1 MTTRK
6 TESRLSVAIIGGG
19 IGGAAAAVAL
29 QHAGIHA
36 EIYEQATV
44 LREVGAAVGIQ
55 PPSVRLFQQ
64 WGIADQFEQVAV
76 RAHWVEMFEAAD
88 GKSFRKMAMPVRSD
102 DPGDNWAATV
112 HRADLHSLLLAQV
125 PPESIHLGRK
135 AQTVIEQEDH
145 AEIRFVDSSS
155 VRASLVIGADGIH
168 SVVRPLISS
177 DTPIYAGLR
186 AHLGTVLR
194 ENTFGLL
201 QDDVLPSWVA
211 ANGAAMLL
219 LPMRAGKLVCVDVVL
234 PTPNSIEESWSITTR
249 ADDVAEKME
258 GFQPVLVQV
267 VRNAEGPLNNRA
279 LFDRAPIDHW
289 SRNSITLLGDAA
301 HPMLPTQGQGANMA
315 IEDAAVLA
323 EILRGVEST
332 GIPEA
337 LQRYEARRKPIVT
350 LFQEKSHQVTTTG
363 IRDYD
368 LFTYEQNP
376 SELSRGTQGEQA

>member
-1 MTTRK
+1 M
-6 TESRLSVAIIGGG
+6 
-19 IGGAAAAVAL
+19 AL

-76 RAHWVEMFEAAD
+76 RAYWVEMFQASD
-88 GKSFRKMAMPVRSD
+88 GKSFRKMAMPVRSN
-102 DPGDNWAATV
+102 DPSDNWSATV
-112 HRADLHSLLLAQV
+112 HRADLHTLLLAQL
-125 PPESIHLGRK
+125 PPESIHLGHK
-135 AQTVIEQEDH
+135 AQTVIEHEDH
-145 AEIRFVDSSS
+145 TEIRFVDGSS

-168 SVVRPLISS
+168 SVVRPLISI
-177 DTPIYAGLR
+177 DTPMYAGLR

-201 QDDVLPSWVA
+201 QDDVLPAWVA
-211 ANGAAMLL
+211 ANGAALIL
-219 LPMRAGKLVCVDVVL
+219 LPMRAGKLVCIDVVL
-234 PTPNSIEESWSITTR
+234 PTPNSIEESWSITTHT
-249 ADDVAEKME
+249 ADVAEKME
-258 GFQPVLVQV
+258 GFQSALVQV

-289 SRNSITLLGDAA
+289 SMKYITLLGDAA

-323 EILRGVEST
+323 DVLRGVDST

-337 LQRYEARRKPIVT
+337 LQHYEARRKPIVT
-350 LFQEKSHQVTTTG
+350 LFQEKSHQVVTTG

-368 LFTYEQNP
+368 MFTYEKNP
-376 SELSRGTQGEQA
+376 SEFSRGIQREQA